1 MRGAMNFSTAARVF
15 TEPDRVFR
23 ELADS
28 PPAADAVFFRYS
40 LWLGLIPPV
49 SAYAGLTLFHGWDF
63 GVEDVV
69 FLEPSIALA
78 ISTIYFLL
86 LLAGFFGTATLMR
99 WMAPT
104 YGADSAYDAHFS
116 LASVVG
122 TPMMLGGFCHLY
134 PSVALN
140 IAIFVPAGLWSA
152 YLLYR
157 GLPTV
162 LKIGPE
168 AGMLMSTA
176 IVGAMLVALAA
187 SLSAVVILWI
197 NGFGPQGIWV

>member
-1 MRGAMNFSTAARVF
+1 MNFSTVAKVF
-15 TEPDRVFR
+15 TDWDSVFR
-23 ELADS
+23 DLSDS
-28 PPAADAVFFRYS
+28 PPPADQVFFRYS

-49 SAYAGLTLFHGWDF
+49 CAYIGLTLFHGWDF

-69 FLEPSIALA
+69 FLEPPIALA

-86 LLAGFFGTATLMR
+86 LLAGFFATAMLMR
-99 WMAPT
+99 WLAPT
-104 YGADSAYDAHFS
+104 YGADGSYHACFA
-116 LASVVG
+116 LASAVG
-122 TPMMLGGFCHLY
+122 TPMMLGGLCHLY

-140 IAIFVPAGLWSA
+140 IAVFVPAGLWSA

-162 LKIGPE
+162 LRTGPE

-176 IVGAMLVALAA
+176 IVGVLLVALAA
-187 SLSAVVILWI
+187 SLSAVTILWV
-197 NGFGPQGIWV
+197 NGFGPKGIWV